1 MKKCEVYKI
10 KFDNVGKFYIG
21 SSKNPKRRWQEHLND
36 LVKNKHHNFELQN
49 DYNKRGEVT
58 KEVLFTGTL
67 EECREIEQ
75 LVIDS
80 WYESLYNYSKSST
93 YCKVPATH
101 ILRKNTSDRFLG
113 KEKKLIKASDE
124 TKSKMRETRKG
135 LKMPQKCTDASKK
148 YLSVRVEQYSLDGV
162 LINTFD
168 SVTEAG
174 KEFHYNGQKNIS
186 KALSGA
192 QKTAYGFIWK
202 SLGKVEKEEKVFN
215 HRYMNCFITRYK
227 TVSVN
232 ISADGVSNF
241 LGTYDTQKEALE
253 VRNNFII
260 NNNLQHLLDVI
271 EYKGE

>member
-1 MKKCEVYKI
+1 MEKGEVYKI

-21 SSKNPKRRWQEHLND
+21 SSKNPKRRWQEHFND

-58 KEVLFTGTL
+58 KEVLFSGTL

-80 WYESLYNYSKSST
+80 WYESLYNHSKSST
-93 YCKVPATH
+93 YCKVPM
-101 ILRKNTSDRFLG
+101 INNIREKSKNRFLG
-113 KEKKLIKASDE
+113 KKKKGIKASE
-124 TKSKMRETRKG
+124 KTKSKMRETRKG
-135 LKMPQKCTDASKK
+135 SKPPQKCMDASKK
-148 YLSVRVEQYSLDGV
+148 YSSIKVAQYSLDGV
-162 LINTFD
+162 LIATFN

-174 KEFHYNGQKNIS
+174 KKFHYNGQKNIS

-202 SLGKVEKEEKVFN
+202 SLGKVDKEEKVFN
-215 HRYMNCFITRYK
+215 HRYMNCFITPYK
-227 TVSVN
+227 TVSVKIN
-232 ISADGVSNF
+232 VDGVLNF

-260 NNNLQHLLDVI
+260 ENKLQHLIDVL